1 MSKRRRDRGREL
13 FCRLV
18 CEAVEAGAVR
28 PDEWYFQCSNG
39 DFVGAWGQEAADIWG
54 LLDECLQRRQRLN
67 VKGLT
72 YADVQR
78 AVKAQGVWESSRARE
93 RQKLF
98 KRVV

>member
-1 MSKRRRDRGREL
+1 MSRRRNRGNKL
-13 FCRLV
+13 FSRLV
-18 CEAVEAGAVR
+18 CEAVMAGAVR

-54 LLDECLQRRQRLN
+54 MMDEVLRRGQRLD

-72 YADVQR
+72 YADVER
-78 AVKAQGVWESSRARE
+78 AVEAQGVWESSRARG